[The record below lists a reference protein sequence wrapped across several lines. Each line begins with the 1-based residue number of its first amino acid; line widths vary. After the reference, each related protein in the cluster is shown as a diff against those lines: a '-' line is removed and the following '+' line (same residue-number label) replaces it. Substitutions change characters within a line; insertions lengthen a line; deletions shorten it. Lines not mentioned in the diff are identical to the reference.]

1 MTDLVETAPRR
12 RPRWPGR
19 TALALGILTPLL
31 VGTGVIA
38 TGVDAFDVATVAAWA
53 ALGTSALAVLGGI
66 AAAIGNWERGAAV
79 GGIVLGLFGNPLV
92 LTFGLGA
99 AANV

>member
-1 MTDLVETAPRR
+1 MPVSELFDPTRWVEVDGFTELADLTYHHDTT
-12 RPRWPGR
+12 GR
-19 TALALGILTPLL
+19 
-31 VGTGVIA
+31 IA
-38 TGVDAFDVATVAAWA
+38 RIAFDLATVAAWA

-66 AAAIGNWERGAAV
+66 AAAIGNWDRGAAV
-79 GGIVLGLFGNPLV
+79 AGIVLGLFGNPLV